1 MSETDIAKNLARVLV
16 STSQTRLVAATT
28 VRERICYI
36 DEALLMAEIEDTCVA
51 IWRVQPT
58 EYRFERQEAAL
69 CEVIARHTN
78 PIGFLCVVEEKT
90 PAPSERIRKASVE
103 MLMSRKEHLA
113 CIAGVICDRGFGAA
127 ITRSV
132 LSGMAFLLSRRD
144 FRVTFTDTTSN
155 AATWMERYVNIG
167 SVETYCDSIE
177 SCRELG
183 AQYPAKK
190 MLPVQLP

>member
-1 MSETDIAKNLARVLV
+1 MSETDTAKNLDRILV
-16 STSQTRLVAATT
+16 SSSQTRLVAATT

-36 DEALLMAEIEDTCVA
+36 DEALLVAEIEDTCVA
-51 IWRVQPT
+51 IWRAQPT

-69 CEVIARHTN
+69 CEVIARHTD

-103 MLMSRKEHLA
+103 MLASRKQHLA

-144 FRVTFTDTTSN
+144 FRVTFTDTTTH
-155 AATWMERYVNIG
+155 AATWMNRYVNIG
-167 SVETYCDSIE
+167 SVDAYCAAIE
-177 SCRELG
+177 SCRALS
-183 AQYPAKK
+183 AQYPVKK
-190 MLPVQLP
+190 VMPLQTP